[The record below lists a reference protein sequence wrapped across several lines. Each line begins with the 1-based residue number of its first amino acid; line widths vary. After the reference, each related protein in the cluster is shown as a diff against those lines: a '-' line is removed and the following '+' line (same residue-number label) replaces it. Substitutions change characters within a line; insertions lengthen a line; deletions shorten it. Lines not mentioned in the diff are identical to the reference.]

1 MQYWL
6 GEMDTGFWYV
16 VKNIC
21 MYLNNRVDRYKV
33 KLHDWYRIET
43 AFFNNFFLFQ
53 MMACQFPNELMETI
67 FIQMNA
73 ENLMQSRK
81 VCHRWNE
88 IISKLERSGSL
99 WLDFCLEEIPL
110 HSLTDITRMQ
120 ELHAAQKGNIFYH
133 LLSKLGWIFWKEIF
147 KEYVRTRRVKNE
159 LYAITTIKYN
169 PDNGLVTTLTLNGK

>member
-1 MQYWL
+1 
-6 GEMDTGFWYV
+6 
-16 VKNIC
+16 
-21 MYLNNRVDRYKV
+21 
-33 KLHDWYRIET
+33 
-43 AFFNNFFLFQ
+43 
-53 MMACQFPNELMETI
+53 MACQFPNELMETI

-88 IISKLERSGSL
+88 IISKLERNGSL

-110 HSLTDITRMQ
+110 HSLTDITKMQ
-120 ELHAAQKGNIFYH
+120 ELHVAQKGNIFYY

-147 KEYVRTRRVKNE
+147 KEYVRARRVKNE

-169 PDNGLVTTLTLNGK
+169 PDNGQVTSLALNGK